1 MPELPEVETIVRDLR
16 KQGLPGARITEAA
29 VYWPRTVAT
38 HASADFI
45 QALRGVTVESLERRG
60 KFLVFHLSG
69 SKKLLIHLRMSGR
82 LLFAKP
88 QQPRAKHEHILLT
101 LHDGRQLRFQDPRK
115 FGRWYLFAGH
125 TSKLDALGPEPLDRR
140 FNARYLYERLRSRSR
155 QLKALLLDQT
165 FLAGLGNIYV
175 DEALW
180 ESRLHP
186 ALSSQRLTWD
196 QARGLHRAIV
206 KVLKAGI
213 RHCGTSLGKSD
224 FNYYSTSGR
233 RGRHQDALQI
243 FRRTGQPCPRCR
255 QKILR
260 LVIAQRGSH
269 ICPRCQRQAVSSK

>member
-16 KQGLPGARITEAA
+16 KQGISGARITDAA

-38 HASADFI
+38 HTSADFI
-45 QALRGVTVESLERRG
+45 RELRGAAVESLERRG
-60 KFLVFHLSG
+60 KFLVFHLNG
-69 SKKLLIHLRMSGR
+69 AKKLLVHLRMSGR
-82 LLFAKP
+82 LLFAP
-88 QQPRAKHEHILLT
+88 PEQPRTKHEHILLT
-101 LHDGRQLRFQDPRK
+101 LQDGRQLRFQDPRK

-125 TSKLDALGPEPLDRR
+125 ATKLDALGPEPLASG
-140 FNARYLYERLRSRSR
+140 FNARGFYERLRARKR

-186 ALSSQRLTWD
+186 AQSSQRLTWP
-196 QARGLHRAIV
+196 QAQNLHRAII

-233 RGRHQDALQI
+233 QGRHQDALQI

-269 ICPRCQRQAVSSK
+269 VCPRCQKNSKF